1 MRSATRLSGGEA
13 AGAERDR
20 PDPPPV
26 REAREVPDQLPLPAA
41 AQQAVVAAAARKLG
55 RTFRVPSGGTTR
67 AGMERTDRANPRCS

>member
-26 REAREVPDQLPLPAA
+26 RETREVPDQLPLPGA
-41 AQQAVVAAAARKLG
+41 AQQVVVARKLG
-55 RTFRVPSGGTTR
+55 GTFRVSSGGTTR
-67 AGMERTDRANPRCS
+67 AGMPRTDRANPRCS